1 MHKLWGAKMV
11 GTTGEVEQSM
21 SFLRP
26 RGLNALLRR
35 QAALQPSLRLPA
47 KPTPCLRRFA
57 SKNAAPEPRPT
68 VRPTKGMVVTEL
80 KEVLKLM
87 AKGLV
92 LTAGLIS
99 SCGYVIET
107 TKNMSG
113 MKPPGSLVKIT
124 DEQGEAVTI
133 HVQRKG
139 TGDVTVLFDG
149 GVGETSFDWDKVAD
163 QVAAFASVVSV
174 DRPGLGF
181 SSPGALPR
189 TSTQITKEYTQILER
204 LNVTGKIIL
213 VAHGAGGYNMRE
225 LAEEL
230 KQTPFAQSPTC
241 EGLVL
246 VDALQENLREEMEG
260 VSEEVRKSLVA
271 MDGNGETVLRLAR
284 IGLIRLISV
293 VQHAKFVAKFSP
305 VALPYVEYFSP
316 SPAHR
321 EGALRENQGIP
332 QTEQR
337 FRDSAAAAGPFAFPC
352 VVLSHGKTGM
362 FDGMKVEAGVS
373 PETLVELERK
383 WLEAQTKLAH
393 TVSSRSVHLV
403 VKDAGHCIHH
413 EKPEEITKAVRAL
426 VDELHGEDDEHYG
439 LLSLT
444 TQE

>member
-1 MHKLWGAKMV
+1 
-11 GTTGEVEQSM
+11 M
-21 SFLRP
+21 SFSRS

-35 QAALQPSLRLPA
+35 HVALQASLRLPA
-47 KPTPCLRRFA
+47 KPAPCLRRFA

-68 VRPTKGMVVTEL
+68 ARPTKGMVVTEL

-107 TKNMSG
+107 TKTMSG
-113 MKPPGSLVKIT
+113 MKPPGSLLKIT

-139 TGDVTVLFDG
+139 AGDVTVLFDG

-163 QVAAFASVVSV
+163 QVAAFASVVS
-174 DRPGLGF
+174 
-181 SSPGALPR
+181 
-189 TSTQITKEYTQILER
+189 ILER

-230 KQTPFAQSPTC
+230 KQTTTAQSPTC

-260 VSEEVRKSLVA
+260 VSEEVRQSLTA

-284 IGLIRLISV
+284 IGFIRLISV
-293 VQHAKFVAKFSP
+293 VQHAKFVDKFSP

-444 TQE
+444 KQE